1 MIQIQIILC
10 ISSYTI
16 MQQYSEGGVTR
27 MHWMTTGEQLK
38 ADLVEMLPIEMVDM
52 EPAESSYGVIGTA
65 RLGIILVIMCGSFNT
80 QVRRNY
86 SFVCSLFR

>member
-1 MIQIQIILC
+1 MIQIQIIPC
-10 ISSYTI
+10 ISSYMI

-52 EPAESSYGVIGTA
+52 ELVESSYGIIGTW
-65 RLGIILVIMCGSFNT
+65 RLRVWALS
-80 QVRRNY
+80 
-86 SFVCSLFR
+86 SL